1 MINYILCINGIYIYI
16 YIYRPH
22 RIQISTC
29 TIMLSLSLVFS
40 DLDDLGGMFINGVRE
55 LLVEVFTSSIS

>member
-1 MINYILCINGIYIYI
+1 MINYILCINGI

-40 DLDDLGGMFINGVRE
+40 DLDDLGGMLINGVRE